1 MIEPYSDI
9 MIFTLRGPMRW
20 FLMCALLVSVT
31 VMARAADGVV
41 NKHGVNVVVTLERD
55 ASSATAAT
63 MVGVFTPDPK
73 HPQALHLYGL
83 SLPAGGAGIATRMAL
98 PSDSPLKIRGELTAD
113 QVTHEMSGLA
123 VFPEGP
129 VTLRLPVTLAVSP
142 LAGQGPVQPPSEGAL
157 QAVTVLVDY
166 LACTHDSCLI
176 PVIRGKVTLMVPTV
190 AAADSGAEAIITQ
203 PAPAVSAVTAAEV
216 RSIVVEEL
224 ARQLPRNESG
234 IQWRSPST
242 VAEVEALLAEAV
254 QRKMP
259 AFLDFTGPSC
269 LNCQVMEKTVF
280 RHRDV
285 RQALKNL
292 VAIKV
297 NTDPPND
304 ELATWQQQRF
314 QSQNRPLYVVINGTT
329 EQRWTQVFAPDDHA
343 TLGRFVAFLSG
354 GAGVDAVGAGSFWL
368 LALLGGL
375 VTLLMPCTY
384 PMIPF
389 TVNFFAKQAAT
400 GKKLLPLALF
410 YGAGIVVC
418 FVGLGVLIT
427 GVFGANLATVAGHP
441 VTNLVIAG
449 MFLLFGLSLLG
460 VFLLQIPMLGGGRG
474 GYIGALLMGLTFAIT
489 AFSCTAPFAGSV
501 LAAAVATGTWVTAVA
516 GMTVYSLAI
525 AVPFVFLAL
534 SPNAL
539 KKIPKAGAWMNELK
553 VIGGLIEIAAALKF
567 LVIADYAWGWGIFGR
582 TITLTSWSV
591 VSLAIAIYL
600 VGWLRCEGDDRIA
613 HIGPGRLLL
622 ALAFAALGLFFAA
635 GLAGTSLGAFEG
647 LFPGDA

>member
-1 MIEPYSDI
+1 
-9 MIFTLRGPMRW
+9 MRW
-20 FLMCALLVSVT
+20 FLMCALLVSAT
-31 VMARAADGVV
+31 VMARAADGVF
-41 NKHGVNVVVTLERD
+41 NKNGVNVVITLERD

-63 MVGVFTPDPK
+63 LVGVFTPDPK

-113 QVTHEMSGLA
+113 QVTHEMAGLA

-129 VTLRLPVTLAVSP
+129 VTLRLPVTLTVSALQGQP
-142 LAGQGPVQPPSEGAL
+142 LQVQPLQGQGQGEGAL

-190 AAADSGAEAIITQ
+190 AASDSGAGDPGAVAIITP
-203 PAPAVSAVTAAEV
+203 PASLVSAVTAAEV

-224 ARQLPRNESG
+224 ARQLPQNESG
-234 IQWRSPST
+234 IQWRTPST
-242 VAEVEALLAEAV
+242 LAEVEVLLAEAT
-254 QRKMP
+254 QRKMS

-285 RQALKNL
+285 RQALKNV

-314 QSQNRPLYVVINGTT
+314 QSQNRPLYVMINGAK
-329 EQRWTQVFAPDDHA
+329 EQRWTQVFAPDDRA
-343 TLGRFVAFLSG
+343 TLENFVAFLSG

-591 VSLAIAIYL
+591 VALAIAIYL
-600 VGWLRCEGDDRIA
+600 VGWLRCEGDDHIA

-622 ALAFAALGLFFAA
+622 ALAFAGLGLFFAA

>member
-1 MIEPYSDI
+1 
-9 MIFTLRGPMRW
+9 MRW
-20 FLMCALLVSVT
+20 FLLCVLTVSAT
-31 VMARAADGVV
+31 VMAWAADGVF
-41 NKHGVNVVVTLERD
+41 NKNGVNVVITLERD

-63 MVGVFTPDPK
+63 LVGVFTPDPK

-98 PSDSPLKIRGELTAD
+98 PSDSPLKVRGELSAD
-113 QVTHEMSGLA
+113 QVTHEMAGLA

-129 VTLRLPVTLAVSP
+129 VTLRLPVTLAVRP
-142 LAGQGPVQPPSEGAL
+142 LQGQSASQPLGQPLGQPPGEGAS

-190 AAADSGAEAIITQ
+190 PASDQGPADPGAVAIMTP
-203 PAPAVSAVTAAEV
+203 PASAVSAVTAAEV

-224 ARQLPRNESG
+224 ARQLPQNESG
-234 IQWRSPST
+234 IQWRIPST

-285 RQALKNL
+285 RQALKNVL
-292 VAIKV
+292 AIKV

-314 QSQNRPLYVVINGTT
+314 QSQNRPLYVVINGAK
-329 EQRWTQVFAPDDHA
+329 EHRWTQIFSPDDHA
-343 TLGRFVAFLSG
+343 TLNGFVAFLSG
-354 GAGVDAVGAGSFWL
+354 GAGVEAVGAGSFWL

-441 VTNLVIAG
+441 LTNLVIAG

-591 VSLAIAIYL
+591 VALAIAIYL
-600 VGWLRCEGDDRIA
+600 VGWLRCEGDDRIEQV
-613 HIGPGRLLL
+613 GPGRLVL
-622 ALAFAALGLFFAA
+622 ALAFAGLGLFFAA